1 MDHFLRKYDNG
12 RWFNNDFCSDCTSC
26 DLQIKNFRDH
36 QLRAPFALKANCS
49 PLYRGSIIPG
59 VVKTEIRTD
68 LVTPAFYA
76 RPIITKKSTV
86 EGGISYF
93 RQLKVKMPST

>member
-1 MDHFLRKYDNG
+1 MWPSN
-12 RWFNNDFCSDCTSC
+12 
-26 DLQIKNFRDH
+26 QNFK
-36 QLRAPFALKANCS
+36 APFALEANGS
-49 PLYRGSIIPG
+49 PVYKGSIIPG